1 MSPPESDRGAPIS
14 YLVLQPGTPVVTRDG
29 EPVGTVKRVL
39 ALPEEDV
46 FDGLILD
53 TPGGARFVDAEG
65 VAEIY
70 ERAVVLALSAGEAED
85 LPDPEAAPA
94 QLEVDPDTAA
104 GRTTAGDRIRRV
116 WDLIS
121 GNY

>member
-1 MSPPESDRGAPIS
+1 MERGDPIS
-14 YLVLQPGTPVVTRDG
+14 YLVLEPGTPVVTRDG

-39 ALPEEDV
+39 AVPDEDL

-53 TPGGARFVDAEG
+53 TPAGDRFVDAEG

-70 ERAVVLALSAGEAED
+70 EGEVVLALNAEEARD
-85 LPDPEAAPA
+85 LHDPSPTAA

-104 GRTTAGDRIRRV
+104 GRTTVGDRIRRA

>member
-1 MSPPESDRGAPIS
+1 MGRGDPIS
-14 YLVLQPGTPVVTRDG
+14 YLVLQPGTTVVTRDG

-39 ALPEEDV
+39 AIPDEDV
-46 FDGLILD
+46 FDGLIID
-53 TPGGARFVDAEG
+53 TPAGDRFVDAEG

-70 ERAVVLALSAGEAED
+70 EGELVLALSAGEAED
-85 LPDPEAAPA
+85 LPDPEPSPA

-104 GRTTAGDRIRRV
+104 GRTTAGDRIRRA